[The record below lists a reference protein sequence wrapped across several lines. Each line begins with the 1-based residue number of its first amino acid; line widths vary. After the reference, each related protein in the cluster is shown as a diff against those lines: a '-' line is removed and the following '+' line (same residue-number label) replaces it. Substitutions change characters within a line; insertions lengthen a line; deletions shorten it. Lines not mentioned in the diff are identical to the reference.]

1 MPRITILARF
11 AVAFLIGVLIYIFIL
26 HVVTK
31 NGGPHQNSDIRTNQ
45 RLSKS
50 DANSAAKR
58 EFLSSLKEIR
68 KPDVIFVAAPED
80 VVLKLLEI
88 AEVKKD
94 DIVYDLGC
102 GDGRIVVTAALK
114 YGCKAVGFDIDPQR
128 VIDSVRNVERNN
140 VQDLVTIEQKDIF
153 TLDLSGASVITMFLF
168 PKLNVKLIPQL
179 EKCKPGTRI
188 LSIDFDMQGVTPERI
203 IDVNSENGEIHRIY
217 LWITPLKKEK
227 LE

>member
-1 MPRITILARF
+1 MSKRTNFFSF
-11 AVAFLIGVLIYIFIL
+11 AVACLIAALFIIVSL
-26 HVVTK
+26 Q
-31 NGGPHQNSDIRTNQ
+31 GDMRQGYNSG
-45 RLSKS
+45 LESKRGS
-50 DANSAAKR
+50 KENDANTLAWKN
-58 EFLSSLKEIR
+58 FIKGLKEIR

-80 VVLKLLEI
+80 VVVKLLEV

-102 GDGRIVVTAALK
+102 GDGRIVITAAMK

-128 VIDSVRNVERNN
+128 VIDSVKNAERNG
-140 VQDLVTIEQKDIF
+140 VLDLVTIEQKDIF
-153 TLDLSGASVITMFLF
+153 TLDLSGASVITLVLL

-188 LSIDFDMQGVTPERI
+188 LSIDFDMQGVTPDRI
-203 IDVNSENGEIHRIY
+203 VDVKSENGENHQIY

-227 LE
+227 SD